1 MRLFSGVVVVVAFRL
16 FEEEFGFEFSLFF
29 LELGQ
34 LLHGL
39 FGLALDAVGFS
50 DFGGSPSRFDNPNPI
65 IGGDINQIGADSPG
79 EVKDVGGGVVDGFF
93 DAGEDRHNEFLS
105 QWLRYG

>member
-50 DFGGSPSRFDNPNPI
+50 DFGGSLSRFDNPI
-65 IGGDINQIGADSPG
+65 IGGDIDQVGADSPG
-79 EVKDVGGGVVDGFF
+79 EVKDVGGGVANGFF
-93 DAGEDRHNEFLS
+93 DAGEARHNEFLS